1 MTKRGKVLWSLNRE
15 WYWPSEVAVILGI
28 NHATVY
34 RRIESGDIMTI
45 LKGRPFKVMREEVE
59 RILSQE

>member
-1 MTKRGKVLWSLNRE
+1 MTERGKTLLSLNRE
-15 WYWPSEVAVILGI
+15 WYWPSEVAIILNI
-28 NHATVY
+28 NRATVY

-45 LKGRPFKVMREEVE
+45 LKGRPFKIMRGEIE